1 VGRELRGLNPCR
13 KDSKGPARSIGLDCA
28 ALWLAGLASIQSVH
42 TSSLDILEKTKLSP
56 DQARAIL
63 RVMETELAAHPDGL
77 ATGIDLRVGMHA
89 LELKIES
96 VRSDLVRWMFVCT
109 FGQAAL
115 LAGVMYFVL
124 TYVRK

>member
-1 VGRELRGLNPCR
+1 M
-13 KDSKGPARSIGLDCA
+13 RS
-28 ALWLAGLASIQSVH
+28 
-42 TSSLDILEKTKLSP
+42 SSLEVLEKTKLSP

-63 RVMETELAAHPDGL
+63 EVMEAEFAASRDGL
-77 ATGIDLRVGMHA
+77 ATRIEMRDGFHA

-96 VRSDLVRWMFVCT
+96 VRSDLVRWVFVCT

-115 LAGVMYFVL
+115 LAGVVYFVL

>member
-1 VGRELRGLNPCR
+1 MR
-13 KDSKGPARSIGLDCA
+13 
-28 ALWLAGLASIQSVH
+28 
-42 TSSLDILEKTKLSP
+42 TSSLEILEKTKLSP

-63 RVMETELAAHPDGL
+63 RVMEAELAASQNEV
-77 ATGIDLRVGMHA
+77 ANRIDLRDGFHA

-96 VRSDLVRWMFVCT
+96 VRSELVRWVFVCT

-115 LAGVMYFVL
+115 LAGVVYFVL

>member
-1 VGRELRGLNPCR
+1 MN
-13 KDSKGPARSIGLDCA
+13 S
-28 ALWLAGLASIQSVH
+28 
-42 TSSLDILEKTKLSP
+42 SSLEILEKTKLSP

-63 RVMETELAAHPDGL
+63 KVMEAELAAHRDGL
-77 ATGIDLRVGMHA
+77 ATRIDLRDGVHA

-96 VRSDLVRWMFVCT
+96 VRSDLVRWVFVCT

-115 LAGVMYFVL
+115 LAGVVYFVL